1 MTDYN
6 QHSDAP
12 FSFEAEVRDLY
23 LSDIP
28 QSRPARDGINWVK
41 GAISLIKERWGTWI
55 LIGLIFSII
64 NMIISKLIDATQDT
78 IFLFGILVILGS
90 WIMFCLMGGLNLS
103 VASLAEDDDLSAS
116 YLFSGF
122 QYKLGALS
130 KLFASQLLITLVLIA
145 IGIGLFLLITDNSI
159 AIGIDLLLLITGNSI
174 NPLNVLPLVSI
185 IAVLYL
191 VFLSLTWHALPLVA
205 LHDVPT
211 FRAFKMSFLASLKNI
226 LPALV
231 SLLVL
236 MLIVAALGFIVGIWS
251 VVIENSIVTIIISL
265 LLSIFFIFLL
275 IPFSVALLYV
285 SYRNI
290 WTNLPIES

>member
-23 LSDIP
+23 LSDTP

-64 NMIISKLIDATQDT
+64 NMIISKLIDTTQDT

-103 VASLAEDDDLSAS
+103 VASLAEDDDLSAR

-130 KLFASQLLITLVLIA
+130 KLFASQLLITLVLIV
-145 IGIGLFLLITDNSI
+145 IGIGS
-159 AIGIDLLLLITGNSI
+159 LLLIAGNSI
-174 NPLNVLPLVSI
+174 NPLNNLPIAISI

-191 VFLSLTWHALPLVA
+191 VFLSLTWHALPLVV

-251 VVIENSIVTIIISL
+251 VVIETSIVPMIISL

>member
-23 LSDIP
+23 LSDTP

-64 NMIISKLIDATQDT
+64 NMIISKLIDTTQDT

-103 VASLAEDDDLSAS
+103 VASLAEDDDLSAR

-145 IGIGLFLLITDNSI
+145 IGIGS
-159 AIGIDLLLLITGNSI
+159 LLLIAGNSI
-174 NPLNVLPLVSI
+174 NPLNNLPIAISI

-191 VFLSLTWHALPLVA
+191 VFLSLTWHALPLVV

-251 VVIENSIVTIIISL
+251 VVIENSIVTMIISL

>member
-145 IGIGLFLLITDNSI
+145 IGIGS
-159 AIGIDLLLLITGNSI
+159 LLLIAGNSI
-174 NPLNVLPLVSI
+174 NPLNNLPIAISI
-185 IAVLYL
+185 IAVLYM
-191 VFLSLTWHALPLVA
+191 VFLSLTWHALPLVV

-251 VVIENSIVTIIISL
+251 VVIETSIVPMIISL

>member
-23 LSDIP
+23 LSDTP

-64 NMIISKLIDATQDT
+64 NMIISKLIDTTQDT

-159 AIGIDLLLLITGNSI
+159 

-191 VFLSLTWHALPLVA
+191 VFLSLTWHALPLVV

-251 VVIENSIVTIIISL
+251 VVIETSIVPMIISL

>member
-55 LIGLIFSII
+55 LISLIFSII

-145 IGIGLFLLITDNSI
+145 IGIGS
-159 AIGIDLLLLITGNSI
+159 LLLIAGNSI
-174 NPLNVLPLVSI
+174 NPLNNLPIAISI

-191 VFLSLTWHALPLVA
+191 VFLSLTWHALPLVV

-251 VVIENSIVTIIISL
+251 VVIETSIVPMIISL

>member
-159 AIGIDLLLLITGNSI
+159 

-191 VFLSLTWHALPLVA
+191 VFLSLTWHALPLVV

-251 VVIENSIVTIIISL
+251 VVIETSIVPMIISL

>member
-23 LSDIP
+23 LSDTP

-64 NMIISKLIDATQDT
+64 NMIISTLIDATQDT

-130 KLFASQLLITLVLIA
+130 KLFASQLLITLVLIV
-145 IGIGLFLLITDNSI
+145 IGIGS
-159 AIGIDLLLLITGNSI
+159 LLLIAGNSI
-174 NPLNVLPLVSI
+174 NPLNNLPIAISI

-191 VFLSLTWHALPLVA
+191 VFLSLTWHALPLVV

-251 VVIENSIVTIIISL
+251 VVIETSIVPMIISL

>member
-23 LSDIP
+23 LSDTP

-64 NMIISKLIDATQDT
+64 NMIISTLIDATQDT
-78 IFLFGILVILGS
+78 IFLFGILVILGG
-90 WIMFCLMGGLNLS
+90 WIIFCLMGGLNLS
-103 VASLAEDDDLSAS
+103 VASLAEDDDLSAR

-145 IGIGLFLLITDNSI
+145 IGIGS
-159 AIGIDLLLLITGNSI
+159 LLLITGNSI
-174 NPLNVLPLVSI
+174 NPLNNLPIAISI

-191 VFLSLTWHALPLVA
+191 VFLSLTWHALPLVV

-231 SLLVL
+231 SLFVL

-251 VVIENSIVTIIISL
+251 VVIEASIVPMIISL

>member
-1 MTDYN
+1 M
-6 QHSDAP
+6 
-12 FSFEAEVRDLY
+12 RDLY
-23 LSDIP
+23 LSDTP

-64 NMIISKLIDATQDT
+64 NMIISTLIDATQDT
-78 IFLFGILVILGS
+78 IFLFGILVILGG
-90 WIMFCLMGGLNLS
+90 WIIFCLMGGLNLS
-103 VASLAEDDDLSAS
+103 VASLAEDDDLSAR

-145 IGIGLFLLITDNSI
+145 IGIGS
-159 AIGIDLLLLITGNSI
+159 LLLIAGNSI
-174 NPLNVLPLVSI
+174 NPLNNLPIAISI

-191 VFLSLTWHALPLVA
+191 VFLSLTWHALPLVV

-231 SLLVL
+231 SLFVL

-251 VVIENSIVTIIISL
+251 VVIEASIVPMIISL

>member
-145 IGIGLFLLITDNSI
+145 IGIGS
-159 AIGIDLLLLITGNSI
+159 LLLIAGNSI
-174 NPLNVLPLVSI
+174 NPLNNLPIAISI

-191 VFLSLTWHALPLVA
+191 VFLSLTWHALPLVV

-251 VVIENSIVTIIISL
+251 VVIETSIVPMIISL

>member
-23 LSDIP
+23 LSDTP

-55 LIGLIFSII
+55 LISLIFSII

-159 AIGIDLLLLITGNSI
+159 

-191 VFLSLTWHALPLVA
+191 VFLSLTWHALPLVV

-251 VVIENSIVTIIISL
+251 VVIETSIVPMIISL

>member
-23 LSDIP
+23 LSDTP

-64 NMIISKLIDATQDT
+64 NMIISKLIDTTQDT

-145 IGIGLFLLITDNSI
+145 IGIGS
-159 AIGIDLLLLITGNSI
+159 LLLIAGNSI
-174 NPLNVLPLVSI
+174 NPLNNLPIAISI

-191 VFLSLTWHALPLVA
+191 VFLSLTWHALPLVV

-236 MLIVAALGFIVGIWS
+236 MLIVAALGFTVGVWS
-251 VVIENSIVTIIISL
+251 VVIENSIVTMIISL

>member
-23 LSDIP
+23 LSDTP

-64 NMIISKLIDATQDT
+64 NMIISTLIDATQDT

-103 VASLAEDDDLSAS
+103 VASLAEDDDLSAR

-145 IGIGLFLLITDNSI
+145 IGIGS
-159 AIGIDLLLLITGNSI
+159 LLLIAGNSI
-174 NPLNVLPLVSI
+174 NPLNNLPIAISI

-191 VFLSLTWHALPLVA
+191 VFLSLTWHALPLVV

-251 VVIENSIVTIIISL
+251 VVIETSIVPMIISL

>member
-64 NMIISKLIDATQDT
+64 NMIISKLIDTTQDT

-103 VASLAEDDDLSAS
+103 VASLAEDDDLSAR

-145 IGIGLFLLITDNSI
+145 IGIGS
-159 AIGIDLLLLITGNSI
+159 LLLIAGNSI
-174 NPLNVLPLVSI
+174 NPLNNLPIAISI

-191 VFLSLTWHALPLVA
+191 VFLSLTWHALPLVV

-251 VVIENSIVTIIISL
+251 VVIETSIVPMIISL

>member
-1 MTDYN
+1 M
-6 QHSDAP
+6 
-12 FSFEAEVRDLY
+12 RDLY

-145 IGIGLFLLITDNSI
+145 IGIGS
-159 AIGIDLLLLITGNSI
+159 LLLIAGNSI
-174 NPLNVLPLVSI
+174 NPLNNLPIAISI

-191 VFLSLTWHALPLVA
+191 VFLSLTWHALPLVV

-251 VVIENSIVTIIISL
+251 VVIETSIVPMIISL

>member
-23 LSDIP
+23 LSDTP

-64 NMIISKLIDATQDT
+64 NMIISKLIDTTQDT

-145 IGIGLFLLITDNSI
+145 IGIGS
-159 AIGIDLLLLITGNSI
+159 LLLIAGNSI
-174 NPLNVLPLVSI
+174 NPLNNLPIAISI

-191 VFLSLTWHALPLVA
+191 VFLSLTWHALPLVV

-251 VVIENSIVTIIISL
+251 VVIETSIVPMIISL